1 MQLLKVS
8 FCATFS
14 KSRMGTLFTPG
25 NLRLPTGHD
34 NDKPIEIIM
43 EFFRARIRGAHSAVH
58 EPKGPS
64 DRIMIL
70 KAETGA
76 GKSTTI
82 PPELYMRFA
91 KTQHGLKKII
101 ACTQPTRLNTT
112 EIPKDVAKIYK
123 DLKMGKN
130 LGYQTSVVS
139 RRPKERGVIYMT
151 IGTMVEQ
158 LKVMSDDEFMDRYSF
173 IVIDEV
179 HKRDMNIDIVLSM
192 IKRLLERNST
202 KSQCPFVI
210 IMSATINTKKFSE
223 YFKSQTIYEVTGKA
237 HPIVENFLPTTIEK
251 YAPTMVELV
260 KKIHTENKADFEQ
273 TIRDILIFVPGIM
286 EIDFIIGE
294 LKDVKGLLPIP
305 LHRENFQK
313 GNAEF
318 QSIFVDIDTLGAQIT
333 RRCIVATSLAET
345 GVTIESVKYVID
357 SGWARTSEYYPPFG
371 IHALVTKPTTKDS
384 AMQRKGRSGRK
395 GPGEWYPM
403 YTKETYDLMQDVAYP
418 DIYRNDISDA
428 LLNIFIKQEF
438 DFETLK
444 STKSIKMINLDSID
458 LLDTP
463 PIDSV
468 QSGLEKL
475 YVCGAIEPYNVTQLG
490 KLISAINV
498 PIDVG
503 RMILA
508 GYVYNV
514 SIDDLA
520 TIAAGL
526 IIEQRTIVEN
536 FKAYGA
542 AVGKNL
548 FVDFKI
554 VNKPKLLSK
563 TYTKTLEYISDQFI
577 EFILLLDEFA
587 KVCEKL
593 GKISKI
599 KEWCEESGIS
609 YDGMMSFI
617 EARDDIQK
625 NMYALGFKP
634 NSCIPLVL
642 CSVED
647 EFINTVRNIKR
658 CEYEGFKMNVS
669 IKLDVPNF
677 KGYMSERHKYALIP
691 QADFT
696 FAKNPKYIMYASA
709 TMFYNGKKKS
719 YETKAFTISTLDDWI
734 LEEHDSKFTAIQN
747 NDVKFDSGEASI
759 GQLMLYKEIN
769 RIQPKSRPSK
779 SFDDMDHVKKEKSV
793 EKTYNKKELIYDKS
807 KKTYVEKST
816 KPKKGGAPN
825 KILWI

>member
-1 MQLLKVS
+1 
-8 FCATFS
+8 
-14 KSRMGTLFTPG
+14 MGTLFTPG

-34 NDKPIEIIM
+34 NDKPIDIIM

-192 IKRLLERNST
+192 VKRLLERNST

-223 YFKSQTIYEVTGKA
+223 YFGSQTIYEVTGKA
-237 HPIVENFLPTTIEK
+237 HPIVENFLPKNIEK

-260 KKIHTENKADFEQ
+260 KKLHTEKKEDFEQ
-273 TIRDILIFVPGIM
+273 KIRDILIFVPGIM

-313 GNAEF
+313 GDVEF

-384 AMQRKGRSGRK
+384 ATQRKGRSGRK

-438 DFETLK
+438 DLENSK
-444 STKSIKMINLDSID
+444 SVKSIKQINLDSID

-475 YVCGAIEPYNVTQLG
+475 YVCGAIEPYNVSPLG
-490 KLISAINV
+490 KLISAMNV
-498 PIDVG
+498 PVEIG

-526 IIEQRTIVEN
+526 IIEQRSLVEN
-536 FKAYGA
+536 FKTYGA
-542 AVGKNL
+542 AIGKKI
-548 FVDFKI
+548 FIDFKI
-554 VNKPKLLSK
+554 VNKPHLLSK

-577 EFILLLDEFA
+577 EFILLLDEFSHA
-587 KVCEKL
+587 CDKL

-599 KEWCEESGIS
+599 KEWCAEIGIN

-634 NSCIPLVL
+634 NSCIPLVA

-647 EFINTVRNIKR
+647 EFIDTVRNIKR

-669 IKLDVPNF
+669 IQLDVPGF

-747 NDVKFDSGEASI
+747 NDVKFDSSEASI
-759 GQLMLYKEIN
+759 DKLMLYKDIN
-769 RIQPKSRPSK
+769 RIQPKSRPTDK
-779 SFDDMDHVKKEKSV
+779 SVSFTEKIEKSV
-793 EKTYNKKELIYDKS
+793 EKTYNKKELVYEKS
-807 KKTYVEKST
+807 KKAYVEKST

-825 KILWI
+825 KILWV